1 MPAKSKSQMRFLQM
15 LAHNK
20 GIAKEKG
27 MKPEKAAEM
36 VSENKG
42 SKGYKN
48 LPEEVAKAASPF
60 NKLKAA
66 MSKKKK

>member
-1 MPAKSKSQMRFLQM
+1 MPAVSKKQARFFQM

-20 GIAKEKG
+20 DLAKEKG

-36 VSENKG
+36 VAENKG
-42 SKGYKN
+42 GKSYKN

-60 NKLKAA
+60 KKLQAKW
-66 MSKKKK
+66 SKGKK